1 MNRTSFQST
10 LQIKSGSESF
20 IFGYKCDE
28 CYQGSGQKDSAYIFR
43 PASDT
48 AKQYSSFKKIYA
60 IEGTQ
65 TLVIVLE
72 GTTTL
77 TKLYF
82 TRRQDYVENY
92 GFEIETWLDSIP
104 IDDNIGKEVCLGF
117 RTNFDNQNK
126 FYTDS
131 NGLE

>member
-65 TLVIVLE
+65 TFVIMLE
-72 GTTTL
+72 GTSCTSYAGKITL
-77 TKLYF
+77 KIMVL
-82 TRRQDYVENY
+82 RSIND
-92 GFEIETWLDSIP
+92 EIS
-104 IDDNIGKEVCLGF
+104 IDDDIGKSVSLSLKE
-117 RTNFDNQNK
+117 TTKNK
-126 FYTDS
+126 FCTDS